1 MTPFQKT
8 CVFGDTLSPKNIL
21 ARAAEIDHL
30 SPMAAMVELRD
41 VSKIFGKFTALEQVS
56 FDIAESEFMTF
67 LGPSGCGKTTC
78 LRLISGFDT
87 PTTGQVFIGG
97 WDVTHQPPYK
107 RDVNQVFQSY
117 ALFPHLTIY
126 ENIAF
131 GLKMKKVPPGE
142 IRTRVDRVVEMTGL
156 GEMVNRKPAQMSGG
170 QRQRV
175 ALARAIVCEP
185 KVLLLDEPLSA
196 LDAKLRQQM
205 RAELKT
211 LQKQLGITFIFV
223 THDQE
228 EALTMS
234 DRIAV
239 LNKGHIE
246 QIGTVGE
253 IYNQP
258 STRFV
263 AEFVGETNI
272 LEAAWVR
279 AEGENRLC
287 QVENGPLLRAAGGT
301 HGEPGPVLL
310 SIRPEKVELYRE
322 RPPGDNVFAGTISL
336 EIFKGAV
343 DDLIVTSTEGGRF
356 ELSALHANGSQAVD
370 FHEGEAVFFRVA
382 PENISILSR

>member
-1 MTPFQKT
+1 
-8 CVFGDTLSPKNIL
+8 
-21 ARAAEIDHL
+21 
-30 SPMAAMVELRD
+30 MVELRQ
-41 VSKIFGKFTALEQVS
+41 VSKKFGDFTALDQVD
-56 FDIAESEFMTF
+56 FEIREGEFMTF

-87 PTTGQVFIGG
+87 PTAGQVFIGG
-97 WDVTHQPPYK
+97 KDVTIDPPYR

-131 GLKMKKVPPGE
+131 GLRMKGVPPSE
-142 IRTRVDRVVEMTGL
+142 VKARVDRVVEMTSL
-156 GEMVNRKPAQMSGG
+156 GDFVSRRPAQMSGG

-196 LDAKLRQQM
+196 LDAKLRTQM
-205 RAELKT
+205 RIELKQ
-211 LQKQLGITFIFV
+211 LQKRLGITFVFV

-239 LNKGHIE
+239 INRGRVE

-253 IYNQP
+253 IYYQP
-258 STRFV
+258 ATRFV
-263 AEFVGETNI
+263 ASFIGETNI
-272 LEAAWVR
+272 VSAKVAAREEGFIVCDTEGGLRVKAR
-279 AEGENRLC
+279 ANPRVTGDE
-287 QVENGPLLRAAGGT
+287 
-301 HGEPGPVLL
+301 VLL
-310 SIRPEKVELYRE
+310 SLRPEKIRVFRQVPTGE
-322 RPPGDNVFAGTISL
+322 NVFPARICM

-343 DDLIVTSTEGGRF
+343 D
-356 ELSALHANGSQAVD
+356 ELTLLCESGLELGAILANDGEAELD
-370 FHEGEAVFFRVA
+370 FHEDEHVWFRIQ
-382 PENISILSR
+382 PGDISVIAA